1 MSLLQTLDRRLRG
14 NALAKLIS
22 ELVGRVATFG
32 LSLVIAN
39 RLGDSAFGIY
49 NYGLALGF
57 VLAQIADLGLQV
69 LMARDIAVGG
79 PEARP
84 AVRAALRLK
93 LFLSL
98 PVLLLLVLLTAGRPP
113 AERIVFLLLGL
124 AMLSQTFLEFAA
136 YVYRGRELV
145 LTEAWLLAGARLL
158 TAGIALLA
166 LWLGAGLYGV
176 ALAYLLSAAGVALWG
191 LWRLRREGWL
201 AAADELAAPP
211 AYGALIRQALPL
223 GIAIFLS
230 IGYTRLAIFLLEYR
244 LDEVAVAQFSA
255 AQRLVEPAQIVPA
268 ALLAAVFPAYSHAL
282 HHDPGQARRLGLVST
297 LLLGLGGGALALI
310 FWFGAPLL
318 MPLLYGDAFRDSI
331 PVLQFL
337 GLSSLPAFIN
347 YNLTHMLIAR
357 GQQLYSSI
365 FVGLMLI
372 LHAVL
377 TWHFIPTLGPTAPAL
392 SVTFAE
398 LTLLLCCTAT
408 LLLTSASRNAKLAG
422 APANE

>member
-1 MSLLQTLDRRLRG
+1 
-14 NALAKLIS
+14 LAKLIS

-79 PEARP
+79 PQARP

-93 LFLSL
+93 LLLSL

-191 LWRLRREGWL
+191 LWRLQREGWL
-201 AAADELAAPP
+201 GAPDAATPPP

-282 HHDPGQARRLGLVST
+282 HHDPGQARRLGLVSS

-310 FWFGAPLL
+310 FWFGAPFLI
-318 MPLLYGDAFRDSI
+318 PLLYGEAFREAI

-357 GQQLYSSI
+357 GQQLFSSI
-365 FVGLMLI
+365 FVGLMLV
-372 LHAVL
+372 LHAIL
-377 TWHFIPTLGPTAPAL
+377 TWQFIPTLGPTAPAL

-398 LTLLLCCTAT
+398 LILLLCCTAT
-408 LLLTSASRNAKLAG
+408 LLLTDARRKSQFAG
-422 APANE
+422 VPLSE